1 MQFETL
7 TPSSIEIERFFKLIK
22 DLGLK
27 KMTNLKLEK
36 KEQRVKMR
44 YNRRTLKNQNVMDIM
59 KDEEDLIPKYDD
71 ESSNEE
77 IQDMID
83 TE

>member
-1 MQFETL
+1 
-7 TPSSIEIERFFKLIK
+7 
-22 DLGLK
+22 
-27 KMTNLKLEK
+27 
-36 KEQRVKMR
+36 
-44 YNRRTLKNQNVMDIM
+44 M

-83 TE
+83 TEWNVIICK

>member
-1 MQFETL
+1 
-7 TPSSIEIERFFKLIK
+7 
-22 DLGLK
+22 
-27 KMTNLKLEK
+27 MTNLKLEK

-83 TE
+83 TEWNVIICK

>member
-1 MQFETL
+1 L